1 MLSDRERQALD
12 EVQRRFLTE
21 DPRFA
26 ASFDQVALLPV
37 VGVALVARV
46 AS

>member
-26 ASFDQVALLPV
+26 ASFDRVVLPV
-37 VGVALVARV
+37 VGVALVAGI